1 MKKAIGWKSKK
12 PKKDEEKEK
21 KKEEEIIEQEWRARW
36 RKQIAED
43 HGGRDAGNDPFG
55 GCR

>member
-21 KKEEEIIEQEWRARW
+21 SPGERQPLREEAIR
-36 RKQIAED
+36 QILEEFLA
-43 HGGRDAGNDPFG
+43 
-55 GCR
+55 